1 MSYAMSTWLFKRP
14 SKLNGTIPPHHIVIA
29 DALPMLV
36 LMPFVDVF
44 GRALLPR
51 TDSRAMNDNECDT
64 SHTPIHDVVPRAVI
78 AAAKMLI
85 RV

>member
-1 MSYAMSTWLFKRP
+1 MPYAMSTWLFKWP
-14 SKLNGTIPPHHIVIA
+14 SKLNGTIPSHHIVIA
-29 DALPMLV
+29 DAFPMLV

-51 TDSRAMNDNECDT
+51 TDSRAMDDNECDT
-64 SHTPIHDVVPRAVI
+64 SHMPMHEVVPRAVT

>member
-1 MSYAMSTWLFKRP
+1 MRANLLKRP
-14 SKLNGTIPPHHIVIA
+14 PKLNGTIPPHHIVIA
-29 DALPMLV
+29 DAFPMLCP
-36 LMPFVDVF
+36 MPFVNLL

-64 SHTPIHDVVPRAVI
+64 SHAPIQDVVPSAVTT
-78 AAAKMLI
+78 AAKILI

>member
-1 MSYAMSTWLFKRP
+1 MSYTMSPRLFKRS
-14 SKLNGTIPPHHIVIA
+14 SKLNGTIPPHHIVVA
-29 DALPMLV
+29 DAIPSFV
-36 LMPFVDVF
+36 FMPIVDVF

-64 SHTPIHDVVPRAVI
+64 SHAPIQDVVPSAVTT
-78 AAAKMLI
+78 AAKILI